1 MAENQIWGCCNIN
14 NDKDGYLQCT
24 QCKKFYHLDCLGID
38 SSVHVDWNCPKCNRP
53 KTKVSNNDET
63 PVRSTVSRTKANITP
78 SDVTKRSHKR
88 QALSS
93 PASPVLNEGITHEK
107 IRDII
112 NYAIEKKKMSSLMID
127 INKTIKSSINTNFNN
142 LVDKIEE
149 LQRSVSFISNR

>member
-1 MAENQIWGCCNIN
+1 M
-14 NDKDGYLQCT
+14 
-24 QCKKFYHLDCLGID
+24 
-38 SSVHVDWNCPKCNRP
+38 
-53 KTKVSNNDET
+53 
-63 PVRSTVSRTKANITP
+63 SRTKANITP
-78 SDVTKRSHKR
+78 SGVTKISHKR

-112 NYAIEKKKMSSLMID
+112 NDAIEKKMSNLMID

-149 LQRSVSFISNR
+149 LQTSVSFISNQ